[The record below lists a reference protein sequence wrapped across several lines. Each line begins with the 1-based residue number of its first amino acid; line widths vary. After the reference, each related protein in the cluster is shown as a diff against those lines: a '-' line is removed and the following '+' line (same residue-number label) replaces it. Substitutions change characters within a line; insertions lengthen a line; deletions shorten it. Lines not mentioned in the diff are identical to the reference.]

1 MRNESGEMA
10 FNQSCDGACILGGG
24 GFAAVG
30 QTTML
35 VFPTFSSW
43 LQVRIDMMT
52 NKPPRETHRSL
63 HLDINRYANSMSSA
77 RQNIVKSK

>member
-24 GFAAVG
+24 GSVAVG

-43 LQVRIDMMT
+43 LQVGIDMMT
-52 NKPPRETHRSL
+52 NKPPRETHRSI
-63 HLDINRYANSMSSA
+63 DIVRYVNSMSSA
-77 RQNIVKSK
+77 RQSRVKSK